1 LIFSLNF
8 HLIYNAALY
17 RKTLPEG
24 RTTWTEEG
32 LLAEEMPDFL
42 VIQCVA
48 EREWQFTTMGS
59 LISPVG
65 RNCSKYLKIFTPNKK
80 DLNATARMH
89 FAYFCK
95 ALRRIG

>member
-1 LIFSLNF
+1 MPLFIEKPYL
-8 HLIYNAALY
+8 
-17 RKTLPEG
+17 KEG
-24 RTTWTEEG
+24 PPG
-32 LLAEEMPDFL
+32 LKRPPGGGDARLHG
-42 VIQCVA
+42 IRCVA

-89 FAYFCK
+89 FAYF
-95 ALRRIG
+95 AGFSVASVEG